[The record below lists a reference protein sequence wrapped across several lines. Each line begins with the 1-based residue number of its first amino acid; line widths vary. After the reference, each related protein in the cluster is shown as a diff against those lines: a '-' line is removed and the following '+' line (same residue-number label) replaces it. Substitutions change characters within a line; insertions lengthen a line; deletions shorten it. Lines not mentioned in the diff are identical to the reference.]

1 MIYPSE
7 PVSSVLMCSEI
18 VGFGFS
24 ICFSSS
30 AVCLSFDSSILSLS
44 SCCIEINFS
53 LTSYI
58 QFWSISFCS
67 LSSLSLLSGI
77 LASLPHTVG
86 HTFLS
91 VLQEHVCLDALS
103 FIFVLVLFNL
113 SSSVWTFHLLWLRKS
128 LTLFPKSLITVPFKL
143 ERKAHSSLSF
153 HSFALRFW
161 EEGWKI

>member
-103 FIFVLVLFNL
+103 FIFVLVLFEQLCVDLPSPLIEKISDPL
-113 SSSVWTFHLLWLRKS
+113 SQISNYS
-128 LTLFPKSLITVPFKL
+128 PIQ
-143 ERKAHSSLSF
+143 A
-153 HSFALRFW
+153 
-161 EEGWKI
+161 